1 MMKISPS
8 ILDADFLNLQS
19 EVDSIGNA
27 DRIHLDIMDGKYVPT
42 ITVRASDFSNIGFPI
57 ETEVHLMCDNP
68 ETYFAEFINLGV
80 KCITFHIENTG
91 EAKALQLIKEIQQKG
106 IRAGVCIDGYTE
118 PDVLN
123 DKIIQLVD
131 QILVMSVKAGK
142 GGQSFM
148 TESLDKIK
156 TLRERGFVGEIEV
169 DGGVTLDNVEQLK
182 EAGADIVV
190 VGSFVMKKSVEERS
204 KVIKEFQKA

>member
-1 MMKISPS
+1 MKISPS
-8 ILDADFLNLQS
+8 ILDANFSNLQS

-42 ITVRASDFSNIGFPI
+42 TTVRASDFSNIGFPI

-68 ETYFAEFINLGV
+68 ETYFAEFIDLGV
-80 KCITFHIENTG
+80 KCVTFHIENTG
-91 EAKALQLIKEIQQKG
+91 EEKALQLIEEIQKKG
-106 IRAGVCIDGYTE
+106 IRAGICIDGYTE

-123 DKIIQLVD
+123 DKIIQLAD

-148 TESLDKIK
+148 TESMDKIR

-169 DGGVTLDNVEQLK
+169 DGGVTLDNVVGLK

-190 VGSFVMKKSVEERS
+190 VGSFVMKKPAEERS
-204 KVIKEFQKA
+204 KIIEGFQKV